1 LAESKESRLVYRRG
15 RRPKGLVLKRKR
27 LDRSSFQY
35 AGFPQTIHGRAIL
48 TYDVDSTTL
57 QRTLIRILKEFN
69 KLRLDTSISLA
80 DREGYFDGEITFKV
94 GVANEQYFCYLDNYQ
109 ERLVSE
115 FLTKQGTL
123 PILDFLVVAR
133 YLLKDQERHPIRT
146 DSYLVR
152 LITSEFQMEVYLSHE
167 KGIRRLNPDELITM
181 IAKELNR
188 QLKTGYGANLKI
200 ESLRAA

>member
-1 LAESKESRLVYRRG
+1 M
-15 RRPKGLVLKRKR
+15 
-27 LDRSSFQY
+27 
-35 AGFPQTIHGRAIL
+35 
-48 TYDVDSTTL
+48 TYDADSTTL
-57 QRTLIRILKEFN
+57 QRTLIKILKEFN

-80 DREGYFDGEITFKV
+80 DREGYFEGEITFEV

-115 FLTKQGTL
+115 FLSKQGTL
-123 PILDFLVVAR
+123 PIIDFLVVAR
-133 YLLKDQERHPIRT
+133 YLLKDQDRHPIRT

-152 LITSEFQMEVYLSHE
+152 FITSEFQMEVYLSHE

-188 QLKTGYGANLKI
+188 QLKTGYGASLKI

>member
-1 LAESKESRLVYRRG
+1 MAESKESRLVYRRG

-109 ERLVSE
+109 ERSVSE

-152 LITSEFQMEVYLSHE
+152 FITSEFQMEVYLYHE

-188 QLKTGYGANLKI
+188 QLRTGYGANLKI